1 MFACMLRLPSLGT
14 LAADAAATARRF
26 PFVLVAALLA
36 ALAATLAAEDLG
48 PEALQLRLLAA
59 ASLAIPLCAALAI
72 FAEGTR
78 WKPPSQLAF
87 QALGLLVCGAF
98 FAAWPDWSE
107 VLRATRFGE
116 LMTAFALAI
125 TIARFV
131 RGERPVEFW
140 QFNAALFVRSLAAAI
155 ATGVLFVGIALALL
169 ALDKLFGV
177 PVAPDGYGRL
187 WFTLA
192 FVFST
197 WFFLGG
203 VPRDLDALERDPQY
217 PAAVKVLAQNILMPL
232 VTLYLV
238 ILTVYFAKVV
248 FTWTWPTGWIGW
260 LASSVSVAGV
270 FTIVLLQPIADK
282 PDQKWV
288 GVFTRSFWFGI
299 LPAVLM
305 LWLALYQ
312 RIRQYGLTEPRY
324 LLLVL
329 SVWLGA
335 AALFFGITRSRR
347 IRLIPMSL
355 ALLALL
361 DFAGPW
367 SSHDVARRSQLSH
380 LETLLRRNG
389 LLDAAGQ
396 RRSPAQPVTGTDAG
410 EISATVRYLV
420 TAHGADAVRGLLG
433 DSTTRR
439 LRLEGAAARKGGEP
453 QVRAIVGAFGVVY
466 ALDAAR
472 GVGGRYS
479 FTARTMRAE
488 STAGY
493 QFLAPVHFVKDSAEA
508 LADTT
513 LAAVVIRNTSV
524 VRIQRRGEVLLEVP
538 LDSTVVR
545 ATRSLAGSQQGQVP
559 GNLMRAEAANDRAK
573 AIVYFASL
581 FGADRRPH
589 PTSDGGNGVALIAVP

>member
-1 MFACMLRLPSLGT
+1 MPRLPSLGT
-14 LAADAAATARRF
+14 LAADAVATARRF
-26 PFVLVAALLA
+26 PVVLFSALIAAF
-36 ALAATLAAEDLG
+36 AATLATQDLG

-72 FAEGTR
+72 AAEGSA
-78 WKPPSQLAF
+78 WKPALRVAF
-87 QALGLLVCGAF
+87 QALGLAVGGAF
-98 FAAWPDWSE
+98 FLAWPGWSD
-107 VLRATRFGE
+107 VLRATRFWE
-116 LMTAFALAI
+116 LMLAFTLAI

-131 RGERPVEFW
+131 RSERPVAFW
-140 QFNAALFVRSLAAAI
+140 QFNATLFVRSLAAAV
-155 ATGVLFVGIALALL
+155 ATGILFVGLAIALL

-177 PVAPDGYGRL
+177 PIASEGYARL

-203 VPRDLDALERDPQY
+203 VPRDLDALERAPQY

-238 ILTVYFAKVV
+238 ILTLYFAKVV
-248 FTWTWPTGWIGW
+248 ATWTWPTGWIGW

-324 LLLVL
+324 FLLVM

-335 AALFFGITRSRR
+335 AALYFGLTRSRH
-347 IRLIPMSL
+347 IRLIPISL

-367 SSHDVARRSQLSH
+367 SSQDVSRRSQLAR

-389 LLDAAGQ
+389 LLDSAGQ
-396 RRSPAQPVTGTDAG
+396 RRSPARLVAGPDAT

-420 TAHGADAVRGLLG
+420 TVHGADAVRGLLG

-439 LRLEGAAARKGGEP
+439 LRLQGTAARNNGET
-453 QVRAIVGAFGVVY
+453 QARAIVGAFGVVY

-479 FTARTMRAE
+479 FTATTMRAT
-488 STAGY
+488 STADF
-493 QFLAPVHFVKDSAEA
+493 QFLAPIRFVSDSAEA
-508 LADTT
+508 RADTS
-513 LAAVVIRNTSV
+513 LGAVVIRNTSV
-524 VRIQRRGEVLLEVP
+524 VRIQRGGELLLEVP

-545 ATRSLAGSQQGQVP
+545 ATRSLAGRQQGQVSA
-559 GNLMRAEAANDRAK
+559 NLLHAEAANERAK

-581 FGADRRPH
+581 FGAGRRLH
-589 PTSDGGNGVALIAVP
+589 PTADGGSGFALIAVP